1 MKLQNN
7 LRIFIVDDDPF
18 WAAILQQILSNL
30 GYSNIY
36 IFMSGEECLKHLH
49 LNPVM
54 VFLDYQMSSMDGLEV
69 LHKIKDYFPGINVIF
84 CTALE
89 DISVAIEAIN
99 WGCSEYLLKSNAN
112 RKVLSN
118 LLSQQNLV
126 FN

>member
-1 MKLQNN
+1 MN
-7 LRIFIVDDDPF
+7 
-18 WAAILQQILSNL
+18 
-30 GYSNIY
+30 
-36 IFMSGEECLKHLH
+36 GEECLNHLH

-112 RKVLSN
+112 RKVLSY

-126 FN
+126 IN